1 MRKIIVATLLLGMSA
16 PFSQTLGAS
25 SAIKFG
31 KLWDGTRT
39 IPNAVVV
46 VENDRIKSVGTA
58 VPATIG
64 LIDLSA
70 YTAIPGLIDVHT
82 HVAYGTVRGNQTPL
96 LNMILGQKSLRK
108 MFEIGITSIR
118 DLGLP
123 VGPSTQYVDVA
134 MRDLINMG
142 EMIGPRMFV
151 AGCSLRATQTRF
163 TPGAARV
170 CGQADGPAEIM
181 KAVREQ
187 IAAGV
192 DWIKL
197 YASTGSGCNL
207 AGNQTYSA
215 EELKAAI
222 DLAHSMGKKVATHS
236 YAGAGGALAV
246 KLGTDTLEH
255 APDFDDETL
264 AEMVRRG
271 TWYVPTIDHNRWYSE
286 IGADLGCP
294 PGYKERFD
302 DFIQRNFEAT
312 RRAFKAGV
320 HIAMGSDANYSMFGQ
335 NTRELEWF
343 VKAGMTPEKALRSA
357 TKDAAQLL
365 GMENAIGSI
374 APGYFADIA
383 AVQGDPL
390 SDTTILINQV
400 RWVMKG
406 GSVVVDKIKH
416 HETAE

>member
-1 MRKIIVATLLLGMSA
+1 MKRIILAILLLGVST

-25 SAIKFG
+25 NAIKFG
-31 KLWDGTRT
+31 KVWDGTRT

-46 VENDRIKSVGTA
+46 VENERIRSVGQT
-58 VPATIG
+58 VPADIN

-70 YTAIPGLIDVHT
+70 YTGVPGLIDVHT
-82 HVAYGTVRGNQTPL
+82 HVAYGTVRGNRTPL
-96 LNMILGQKSLRK
+96 LDMVLDQKSMRK

-123 VGPSTQYVDVA
+123 VGSTEYVDVA
-134 MRDLINMG
+134 LRDLINVG
-142 EMIGPRMFV
+142 EMVGPRMFV

-163 TPGAARV
+163 VPGATRV
-170 CGQADGPAEIM
+170 CGQADGPAELM
-181 KAVREQ
+181 KATREQ

-215 EELKAAI
+215 EELKAVI
-222 DLAHSMGKKVATHS
+222 DLAHAMGKKVSTHS
-236 YAGAGGALAV
+236 YGGAAGAVAV

-286 IGADLGCP
+286 IGAELGCP

-343 VKAGMTPEKALRSA
+343 VKAGMTPEQALRSA

-365 GMENAIGSI
+365 GMETVIGSI

-390 SDTTILINQV
+390 SDLTALIHQV

-406 GSVVVDKIKH
+406 GSVVVDKTKQH
-416 HETAE
+416 GTAD

>member
-1 MRKIIVATLLLGMSA
+1 MGA

-46 VENDRIKSVGTA
+46 VENDKIKSVGTTA
-58 VPATIG
+58 PADIA

-70 YTAIPGLIDVHT
+70 YTAVPGLIDVHT
-82 HVAYGTVRGNQTPL
+82 HVAYGPIRGNRNPL
-96 LNMILGQKSLRK
+96 LNMILGQKSMRK
-108 MFEIGITSIR
+108 MFEIGITSVR

-123 VGPSTQYVDVA
+123 VGSTEYVDVA

-142 EMIGPRMFV
+142 EMVGPRMFV
-151 AGCSLRATQTRF
+151 AGCSLRATQTPF
-163 TPGAARV
+163 IAGATRI
-170 CGQADGPAEIM
+170 CGQADGPAEMM
-181 KAVREQ
+181 KVVREQ
-187 IAAGV
+187 VAARV

-197 YASTGSGCNL
+197 YGSTGSGCSV
-207 AGNQTYSA
+207 AGYQTYSA

-236 YAGAGGALAV
+236 YGGVPGAIAV

-255 APDFDDETL
+255 APDLDDETL
-264 AEMVRRG
+264 AEMVHRG
-271 TWYVPTIDHNRWYSE
+271 TWYVPTIDHNRWHSE
-286 IGADLGCP
+286 VGEEFGCP

-320 HIAMGSDANYSMFGQ
+320 HIAMGSDANSSMFGQ

-343 VKAGMTPEKALRSA
+343 VKAGMTPEQALRSA

-365 GMENAIGSI
+365 GMETVIGSI

-390 SDTTILINQV
+390 SDIAVLINQV

-406 GSVVVDKIKH
+406 GSVVVDKTKH
-416 HETAE
+416 HETAD